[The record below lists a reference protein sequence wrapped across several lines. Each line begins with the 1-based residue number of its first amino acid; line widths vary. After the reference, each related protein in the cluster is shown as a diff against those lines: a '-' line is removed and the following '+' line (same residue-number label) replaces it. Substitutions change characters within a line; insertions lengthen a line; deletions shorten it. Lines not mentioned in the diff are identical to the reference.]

1 MFDSFCITLDCSEQN
16 LHKHGSARQYNLRQP
31 NLLSK
36 FQFRKAEHIKHFTT
50 RKTVYIVRFQF
61 GNFTSYMSNYTK
73 TIGLVPINL
82 GDVVYDY
89 KLAQLLWLR
98 FEMTLLNVLNIIL
111 HFHLITI
118 MLELKMVSV
127 SVLVD
132 VVFDCLLISKHTNH
146 EFRIFETI

>member
-1 MFDSFCITLDCSEQN
+1 
-16 LHKHGSARQYNLRQP
+16 
-31 NLLSK
+31 
-36 FQFRKAEHIKHFTT
+36 
-50 RKTVYIVRFQF
+50 
-61 GNFTSYMSNYTK
+61 MSNYTK
-73 TIGLVPINL
+73 TIGLVPNNL